1 MDRMDASREQD
12 WEYRELNTIGSNN
25 YASALPVSINAKFI
39 RIWLLSMS
47 ATFYAN
53 PGMCGRFIFG
63 HFSTTSTVANSNV
76 IAYPCFISKLIRAS
90 NIALRDVSEQRLAVL
105 GSNLQAAVR
114 KFFLLALAAH
124 CSECR
129 FGNFV

>member
-1 MDRMDASREQD
+1 MDASREQD

-25 YASALPVSINAKFI
+25 YASALLVSINVKFI

-47 ATFYAN
+47 ATFCAN

-63 HFSTTSTVANSNV
+63 YFSTISTVANSNV
-76 IAYPCFISKLIRAS
+76 ITYPCFISKLIRVS
-90 NIALRDVSEQRLAVL
+90 NIALRDVLEQRLVIL

-114 KFFLLALAAH
+114 KFFLLALAAY
-124 CSECR
+124 CSEFR